1 MTHLIYLHGFASS
14 ANGRKAQYLRPRLAE
29 RSGVTFH
36 AVEFSP
42 TPADFEYLTIT
53 GMISRLRQYILDRE
67 LTDVCLIG
75 SSMGGLVGLNYAHRF
90 GGIAHLLLLAPAL
103 TYLSGERVGLP
114 LAEWQADGVGELFHY
129 GFNRL
134 VPLRYDLEVDGRFYQ
149 TSPPLPAPIT
159 IIHGRQDEVVPI
171 AASREYAQAYPDQ
184 VQLIEVTAGHD
195 INDHLPLVWQTLRQV
210 CLARWQNESKC

>member
-14 ANGRKAQYLRPRLAE
+14 ANGRKAQYLRPLLSD
-29 RSGVTFH
+29 RSYATFH

-42 TPADFEYLTIT
+42 TPSDFEYLTIT
-53 GMISRLRQYILDRE
+53 GMINRLRQYILDRE

-90 GGIAHLLLLAPAL
+90 GGVAHLLLLSPAL
-103 TYLSGERVGLP
+103 TYHSGERVDLSP
-114 LAEWQADGVGELFHY
+114 DEWQANGVGELFHY
-129 GFNRL
+129 GFNQPVR
-134 VPLRYDLEVDGRFYQ
+134 LRYDLEVDGRFYQ

-184 VQLIEVTAGHD
+184 VQLIEVAAGHD
-195 INDHLPLVWQTLRQV
+195 INGHLPLIWQTLQQV
-210 CLARWQNESKC
+210 CLAD